1 MEGWRSAWQ
10 KDIIHVDGHTLWRD
24 LISISFLEVFNYIQW
39 SDLQDLYAQLINYN
53 TNKKSILK
61 PELLYQDK

>member
-53 TNKKSILK
+53 KNKKSILK